1 MYYTESSFWM
11 NLLLLLSVV
20 FVLWFLFN
28 ILIRK
33 WLQVER
39 KKFFS
44 YNHVNEKHK
53 KIDWTIRII
62 TSVVFMVGFFI
73 TYMWEPADISWFI
86 QPWFIL
92 VIFIIVSELVT
103 AVMERKYAEN
113 PNAYKF
119 TVSQVIFL
127 LIVLFTLYIT
137 DFFGL
142 LVI

>member
-1 MYYTESSFWM
+1 M
-11 NLLLLLSVV
+11 
-20 FVLWFLFN
+20 
-28 ILIRK
+28 
-33 WLQVER
+33 
-39 KKFFS
+39 
-44 YNHVNEKHK
+44 
-53 KIDWTIRII
+53 DWTIRII

-73 TYMWEPADISWFI
+73 TFTREPADISWFV

-92 VIFIIVSELVT
+92 VMFVIVSELVT

-113 PNAYKF
+113 PNDYKF